1 MPSMLQVRNVPDDV
15 IARLKTDA
23 AAQRLSLSDYV
34 LEYLID
40 LAGLPQLDDVLMR
53 LKERPRRDLGVDG
66 ATLVR
71 EARAE

>member
-1 MPSMLQVRNVPDDV
+1 MSSMLQVRNVPDEV

-34 LEYLID
+34 LEHLID
-40 LAGLPQLDDVLMR
+40 LASLPQLDDVLLR

-66 ATLVR
+66 ATLVH